1 MGFTENLKN
10 EVLNGYLPNE
20 DDAMA
25 LAGEDT
31 DVIAEAADEIRA
43 HFCGNKFNICA
54 VINAKSG
61 SCTEDCKFCAQSC

>member
-31 DVIAEAADEIRA
+31 DVIAELPTR
-43 HFCGNKFNICA
+43 
-54 VINAKSG
+54 
-61 SCTEDCKFCAQSC
+61 